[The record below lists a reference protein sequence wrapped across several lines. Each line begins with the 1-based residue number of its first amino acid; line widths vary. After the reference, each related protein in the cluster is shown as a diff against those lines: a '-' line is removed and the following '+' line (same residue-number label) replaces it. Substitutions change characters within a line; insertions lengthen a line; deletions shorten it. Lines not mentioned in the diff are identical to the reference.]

1 MKLDIYR
8 VIDGTDDWPL
18 VEIIVAR
25 DADLCI
31 NLAES
36 IYDPDQYHWTNPY

>member
-18 VEIIVAR
+18 VDTIVAR

-31 NLAES
+31 SLAEINYS
-36 IYDPDQYHWTNPY
+36 SDSFHWTNPY